1 MTAMKPKSA
10 ALERIDIRVPAGTKD
25 LIRRA
30 AEAKGVTVSSFVIS
44 AAYDAA
50 QATLLGVEIM
60 KLSPEQTAHVL
71 GSLEGTAEPNEALN
85 NLMKPGEAIH

>member
-1 MTAMKPKSA
+1 MTATKPKRA
-10 ALERIDIRVPAGTKD
+10 ALERIDIRVPVGAKD

-30 AEAKGVTVSSFVIS
+30 AEAKGVTVSNFVIS

-60 KLSPEQTAHVL
+60 KLSPEQTARIL
-71 GSLEGTAEPNEALN
+71 GSLEGTAEPNEALK
-85 NLMKPGEAIH
+85 NLMEPRETVH

>member
-1 MTAMKPKSA
+1 MKPKSA
-10 ALERIDIRVPAGTKD
+10 ALERIDIRVPAGAKN

-30 AEAKGVTVSSFVIS
+30 AEAKGVTVSNFVIS

-60 KLSPEQTAHVL
+60 KLSPEQTARIL
-71 GSLEGTAEPNEALN
+71 GSLEGTAEPNEALK
-85 NLMKPGEAIH
+85 NLMKPGETVH